1 MCVSLLF
8 RFTNSFS
15 CCHHQTTHFLQ
26 SVIDFTPPNWSKT
39 TKLKV
44 DPLRMLEKI
53 YMSVK
58 KYRNIASIIKLL
70 FFHHSNV
77 RKEAVAQF
85 LADSGVSGYMK
96 KHVPII
102 PRN

>member
-1 MCVSLLF
+1 MGSVPNESCVSLLF
-8 RFTNSFS
+8 RFTNRFS

-58 KYRNIASIIKLL
+58 KISKYRM
-70 FFHHSNV
+70 HH
-77 RKEAVAQF
+77 QTF
-85 LADSGVSGYMK
+85 IF
-96 KHVPII
+96 P
-102 PRN
+102 PF